1 VRALLIYNPSAG
13 EGFDPAPAVSLL
25 ERAGYA
31 VQARSLKDDGWEGA
45 LGSDAHLV
53 VAAGGD
59 GAVASVFTRLA
70 GGRSTAALLPAGSA
84 NNIATA
90 LGYEDADPLLQLDRV
105 LAAGTPAPFD
115 IGSLAGTTTRFVE
128 SAGAGIF
135 AEMLVRAEELRDEQG
150 ESKVAQGLRLLLEI
164 VRDVPPRPWQVHVD
178 GETLYGDYI
187 AAEASNIGLI
197 GPNIPLVPRADP
209 GDGLLDL
216 VLLRAEDERQL
227 IRHAEARLKDGSP
240 PALELDVRRA
250 RRVELVPPAGCA
262 THVDDEL
269 VEAPG
274 EKLTMTAETALTVLR
289 PPRR

>member
-1 VRALLIYNPSAG
+1 MRALLIYNPSAG

-31 VQARSLKDDGWEGA
+31 VQARSLEDDGWEAA
-45 LGSDAHLV
+45 LGPDVDLV

-59 GAVASVFTRLA
+59 GAVASVFKRLA
-70 GGRSTAALLPAGSA
+70 GGRSTAAVLPAGSA
-84 NNIATA
+84 NNIATS
-90 LGYEDADPLLQLDRV
+90 LGYEDAEPLRQLDRV
-105 LAAGTPAPFD
+105 LASGTTVPFD
-115 IGSLAGTTTRFVE
+115 IGLLAGTTTRFVE

-150 ESKVAQGLRLLLEI
+150 ESKVEQGLLLLLET
-164 VRDVPPRPWQVHVD
+164 VRDVPARPWQALAD
-178 GETLYGDYI
+178 GETLSGEFI

-216 VLLRAEDERQL
+216 VLVGADHQTQL
-227 IRHAEARLKDGSP
+227 IRHAEARLKNGSA
-240 PALELDVRRA
+240 PALEFDVRRA
-250 RRVELVPPAGCA
+250 QRVELVPPAGWA

-269 VEAPG
+269 VERPR
-274 EKLTMTAETALTVLR
+274 EDLTVTAETALTVLR